1 MEAHHRTGDNT
12 LSFRSEPHHAI
23 CHRTGIIPGR
33 TVHRQSRKTGLNQI
47 LLRREFLDNLG
58 AGRGVTRKQPAPA
71 ETTLRFTLSEKRPA
85 AVGIPEG
92 TKVTD
97 GNLNYFATVGYE
109 EIPAGETYVDVRAL
123 CTENGVGG
131 NELLPGQVNVLV
143 DLIPYV
149 ESVSNTT
156 KTSGGADLE
165 SDESL
170 AERIFL
176 APSGYSV
183 AGPDDAYKY
192 WTKTYS
198 QTIGDVKVTSPNP
211 VEVEIRFIMTDG

>member
-1 MEAHHRTGDNT
+1 MSDTIQSVKDLPEVSFIDNDTLEAMKTRMVANFESEWKRITGQEIT
-12 LSFRSEPHHAI
+12 LSPSDPNRIMLYAI
-23 CHRTGIIPGR
+23 ALELYQDEQYIDRAGKQDLIKYSYG
-33 TVHRQSRKTGLNQI
+33 
-47 LLRREFLDNLG
+47 EFLDNLG

-123 CTENGVGG
+123 CTENGVDG

-165 SDESL
+165 S
-170 AERIFL
+170 
-176 APSGYSV
+176 
-183 AGPDDAYKY
+183 AG
-192 WTKTYS
+192 S
-198 QTIGDVKVTSPNP
+198 EGV
-211 VEVEIRFIMTDG
+211 

>member
-1 MEAHHRTGDNT
+1 M
-12 LSFRSEPHHAI
+12 
-23 CHRTGIIPGR
+23 
-33 TVHRQSRKTGLNQI
+33 
-47 LLRREFLDNLG
+47 
-58 AGRGVTRKQPAPA
+58 
-71 ETTLRFTLSEKRPA
+71 
-85 AVGIPEG
+85 
-92 TKVTD
+92 
-97 GNLNYFATVGYE
+97 
-109 EIPAGETYVDVRAL
+109 RAL

-183 AGPDDAYKY
+183 AGPDDAYIN
-192 WTKTYS
+192 TGQRPTARPS
-198 QTIGDVKVTSPNP
+198 ET
-211 VEVEIRFIMTDG
+211 

>member
-1 MEAHHRTGDNT
+1 M
-12 LSFRSEPHHAI
+12 
-23 CHRTGIIPGR
+23 
-33 TVHRQSRKTGLNQI
+33 
-47 LLRREFLDNLG
+47 
-58 AGRGVTRKQPAPA
+58 
-71 ETTLRFTLSEKRPA
+71 
-85 AVGIPEG
+85 
-92 TKVTD
+92 
-97 GNLNYFATVGYE
+97 
-109 EIPAGETYVDVRAL
+109 RAL
-123 CTENGVGG
+123 CTENGVDG

-198 QTIGDVKVTSPNP
+198 QTIGDVKVTSPRQELYRRRWHRRWLTTSNGRP
-211 VEVEIRFIMTDG
+211 EPSAEISTLQNS